1 MKVNSKIQKWGNG
14 LAIRISGLV
23 RDIPHFKEGMP
34 VEIEISERG
43 LKIRKLQSKA
53 RFLLPFSE
61 NFLLEGMT
69 PQTAHADIITNP
81 LKGEY

>member
-34 VEIEISERG
+34 VEIEVSELG
-43 LKIRKLQSKA
+43 LKIRKLPSQRSI
-53 RFLLPFSE
+53 LPFSE
-61 NFLLEGMT
+61 DFLLEGMT

-81 LKGEY
+81 LEGEY

>member
-34 VEIEISERG
+34 VEIEVSELG
-43 LKIRKLQSKA
+43 LKIRKLPSQRSI
-53 RFLLPFSE
+53 LPFSE
-61 NFLLEGMT
+61 DFLLEGMT